1 MNTSKIQAAAVC
13 AALAFAS
20 QGRAA
25 DLPLP
30 KDGWASWEVQAVE
43 DSPAWCCWSSLANGV
58 ADTATCKLDDDRHG
72 YGSRDNSKTD
82 AIRVYARFK
91 GGKVEKVRALDA
103 ACPVESKTPI
113 KKLDNIATDDSARWL
128 IGLAKAAN
136 SEFGEEELG
145 ALAMHRGA
153 VSFDALSSMARVD
166 PKEETRK
173 RAIFWLAMLRGPAGA
188 DITTDAMFNDKSPEV
203 RKHSAF
209 AITQSKSPQMTAN
222 LTKLGS
228 TDKDGDVRAQA
239 WFWLAHTGAANV
251 ESVLIA
257 ASKKDQDDHV
267 REQAIFAL
275 SQLPDERATPALIKA
290 AEDRT
295 LSREQRKRALFW
307 LAQSQSSGAQAYLD
321 KVLAGNAAR

>member
-1 MNTSKIQAAAVC
+1 MNASKLQAAAVC

-20 QGRAA
+20 QARAA
-25 DLPLP
+25 ELPLP

-43 DSPAWCCWSSLANGV
+43 DSPAWCCWNSWDNGV
-58 ADTATCKLDDDRHG
+58 ADASTCKLDDDRHG
-72 YGSRDNSKTD
+72 YGSRDKTRTD
-82 AIRVYARFK
+82 TIRVYARFA
-91 GGKVEKVRALDA
+91 GGKVEKVRALAA
-103 ACPVESKTPI
+103 ACPVESRTPI

-128 IGLAKAAN
+128 IGLAKA
-136 SEFGEEELG
+136 SETEFDEEALG
-145 ALAMHRGA
+145 ALAMHRGTLA
-153 VSFDALSSMARVD
+153 FDALSSMARVD
-166 PKEETRK
+166 SEEEKRK

-188 DITTDAMFNDKSPEV
+188 DIATDTMFNDKSPEV

-209 AITQSKSPQMTAN
+209 AITQSKSPRVTAD
-222 LTKLGS
+222 LTRLGN
-228 TDKDGDVRAQA
+228 TDKDSDVRAQA
-239 WFWLAHTGAANV
+239 WFWLAHTGAPNV
-251 ESVLIA
+251 ESALIA

-275 SQLPDERATPALIKA
+275 SQLPDDRATPALIKA

-321 KVLAGNAAR
+321 KVLAGNRTN